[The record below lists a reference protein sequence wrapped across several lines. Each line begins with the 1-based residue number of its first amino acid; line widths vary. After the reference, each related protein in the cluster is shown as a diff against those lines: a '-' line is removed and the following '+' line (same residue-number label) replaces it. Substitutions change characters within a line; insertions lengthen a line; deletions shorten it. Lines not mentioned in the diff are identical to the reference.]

1 MDDPLEEELKLR
13 EMPDLAHA
21 KSQSQHAEEPFHP
34 YCLPILYLSTF
45 TYTYTYSV
53 NNLYD

>member
-1 MDDPLEEELKLR
+1 MDGPLEEELKLR

-21 KSQSQHAEEPFHP
+21 KSQPQPAEEPFHP